1 MQSIRITLLAAAVIL
16 IAISAIAI
24 ACAPAAPSNQSG
36 ESENATTTPEPTA
49 TLKPGEPT
57 PTPKIGD
64 PVPSSPSTPP
74 GIYLPNPEGTLV
86 PHEAINPPLT
96 PPVLTS
102 HLRQQIELHEATQ
115 EARRSAG
122 QSDETSKIIWLE
134 ISLHS
139 DDQLDKVAK
148 YLQTKSIAIVGKEP
162 AYRPYSPRI
171 IAIAPVSMLREISE
185 LEEVLSIKAVLGS
198 SNQRTQPKP
207 SAQSPAEQHGV
218 ETWHAAGIEGQN
230 VEVGVIDS
238 GFQGFSTNVAPKLT
252 EPVIALCFPPDVLNP
267 SQTPEPPDPTNT
279 LSDCEHGT
287 DHGTKVVENL
297 IAIAPEAQIYISN
310 PRNRFQLKQAVNWM
324 TAKNQDN
331 ERGILGGHRP
341 EIGPTPLVRR
351 NAKQRLQR

>member
-1 MQSIRITLLAAAVIL
+1 MQPIPITLLTAAVII
-16 IAISAIAI
+16 IAVSTI
-24 ACAPAAPSNQSG
+24 ACTPASPGRQSSESDNARTAPKS
-36 ESENATTTPEPTA
+36 TA
-49 TLKPGEPT
+49 TLKPGEPA

-64 PVPSSPSTPP
+64 PVPNRAGMPP
-74 GIYLPNPEGTLV
+74 AIYLPNPQGTLV

-198 SNQRTQPKP
+198 SNQRTQHKP
-207 SAQSPAEQHGV
+207 SAQSLAEQNGV
-218 ETWHAAGIEGQN
+218 HTWRTVGITGEYIPNQ
-230 VEVGVIDS
+230 EL
-238 GFQGFSTNVAPKLT
+238 ST
-252 EPVIALCFPPDVLNP
+252 
-267 SQTPEPPDPTNT
+267 
-279 LSDCEHGT
+279 
-287 DHGTKVVENL
+287 
-297 IAIAPEAQIYISN
+297 
-310 PRNRFQLKQAVNWM
+310 
-324 TAKNQDN
+324 
-331 ERGILGGHRP
+331 LGKR
-341 EIGPTPLVRR
+341 
-351 NAKQRLQR
+351 A